1 MRMGKVR
8 PKDIA
13 ITKALCRNAECF
25 FRGIG
30 EPHDIWH
37 LSKAYLY
44 GVMVGKR
51 MERARR
57 KRNKK

>member
-1 MRMGKVR
+1 MTVDQLVNYQY
-8 PKDIA
+8 PPSDA
-13 ITKALCRNAECF
+13 TAAQLKALCE
-25 FRGIG
+25 G

-51 MERARR
+51 MERVRR

>member
-1 MRMGKVR
+1 MTVNQLVNYQY
-8 PKDIA
+8 PPSDA
-13 ITKALCRNAECF
+13 TAAQLKAFCE
-25 FRGIG
+25 G

>member
-1 MRMGKVR
+1 MTANQLVNYQY
-8 PKDIA
+8 PPSDAIA
-13 ITKALCRNAECF
+13 VQLKMFCE
-25 FRGIG
+25 G

-44 GVMVGKR
+44 GVMQGKR

-57 KRNKK
+57 KRNQR

>member
-1 MRMGKVR
+1 MTVNQLVNYQY
-8 PKDIA
+8 PPSDA
-13 ITKALCRNAECF
+13 TAAQLKALCE
-25 FRGIG
+25 G

-51 MERARR
+51 MERVRR

>member
-1 MRMGKVR
+1 MTVNQLVNYQYH
-8 PKDIA
+8 PSDA
-13 ITKALCRNAECF
+13 TAAQLKALCE
-25 FRGIG
+25 G

-51 MERARR
+51 MERVRR

>member
-1 MRMGKVR
+1 MTVNQLVKYQY
-8 PKDIA
+8 PPSDA
-13 ITKALCRNAECF
+13 TAAQLKALCE
-25 FRGIG
+25 G

-51 MERARR
+51 MERVRR

>member
-1 MRMGKVR
+1 MTVNQLVNYQY
-8 PKDIA
+8 PPSDA
-13 ITKALCRNAECF
+13 TAAQLKALCE
-25 FRGIG
+25 G
-30 EPHDIWH
+30 EPHDNWH

-51 MERARR
+51 MERVRR